1 MSLLAGA
8 FAALLAWVFIDFN
21 PWYHL
26 PASGAVGTFYENI
39 RHQLMITLVFGSFL
53 GVALGVV
60 NGMFSAS
67 GRMTQ
72 RYAGWGLVIGAVGG
86 FLGLYFGQM
95 FFGPIDNMANR
106 LATVGATKPLAFVL
120 QVVARAIGWSLIGVF
135 VGVAQG
141 IPINSKRAM
150 RHGALGGLIG
160 GLIGG
165 TMFELAR
172 YILPPGTAHVDV
184 ISRGIGLTVT
194 GASIGFF
201 IGLVETLLK
210 QAWIRVVQGRNEGRE
225 YIISKPRT
233 TIGRNELSDIG
244 LFGDTNIAP
253 AHAVI
258 EQHAGRHVIHDAGT
272 PAGTSVNGQ
281 RVQMAGLKDGDI
293 IQIAS
298 MRLEFHEKATAS
310 RLGPPPVDVGPK
322 PINIPSMEG
331 ICPYCGTKKNASG
344 QCACSVGAGSPQT
357 DVGVGV
363 GLPPPSP
370 AAGTGV
376 QLPPQQLSPT
386 AAPGAGPRLFGLSGP
401 YAGQVF
407 NLSAPVSSVGRE
419 PGKDI
424 QLPADSTISRNHASI
439 RNENGSFIVYD
450 EGSSNGTAINGK
462 RITSQPLS
470 PGDTV
475 QFGSSAFRFEM

>member
-1 MSLLAGA
+1 MSLNSKILMSLLAGT
-8 FAALLAWVFIDFN
+8 FAALLAWVCIDFN

-26 PASGAVGTFYENI
+26 PQSFASATFFENV
-39 RHQLMITLVFGSFL
+39 RSQMAITLVFGCFV
-53 GVALGVV
+53 GAALGAV

-72 RYAGWGLVIGAVGG
+72 RYVGWGIVIGGLGG

-95 FFGPIDNMANR
+95 FFGPLYNIANR
-106 LATVGATKPLAFVL
+106 MSAMAATKPIAFVF
-120 QVVARAIGWSLIGVF
+120 QVFARAIGWALIGVF
-135 VGVAQG
+135 VGIAQG

-172 YILPPGTAHVDV
+172 YILPPGTANVGV
-184 ISRGIGLTVT
+184 ISRGIGLTAT
-194 GASIGFF
+194 GAAIGFF

-225 YIISKPRT
+225 YVISKPQT

-253 AHAVI
+253 AHAII
-258 EQHAGRHVIHDAGT
+258 EQLAGRHVIHDAGT

-281 RVQMAGLKDGDI
+281 RIQMAGLKDGDI

-310 RLGPPPVDVGPK
+310 KIAPPVDVGSK

-331 ICPYCGTKKNASG
+331 ICPYCGTKKTATG
-344 QCACSVGAGSPQT
+344 QCACSVGSGA
-357 DVGVGV
+357 
-363 GLPPPSP
+363 P
-370 AAGTGV
+370 AVMPG
-376 QLPPQQLSPT
+376 PT
-386 AAPGAGPRLFGLSGP
+386 PTSAPGAGPRLVGLEGP

-407 NLSAPVSSVGRE
+407 NLSAPLVSVGRE
-419 PGKDI
+419 PGRHV
-424 QLPADSTISRNHASI
+424 QLPLDSTVSRHHASI
-439 RNENGSFIVYD
+439 RNENGSFIVND
-450 EGSSNGTAINGK
+450 EGSSNGTAVNGM
-462 RITSQPLS
+462 RITSQPLN
-470 PGDTV
+470 PGDTL
-475 QFGSSAFRFEM
+475 QFGSSAFRFEV